1 MHFGENQLSPS
12 LIGLSPLPTAH
23 PPGFQPWWVR
33 SSTRSYPRFNLA
45 MGRSL
50 GFGSRAR
57 DSIALFGLAFATATP
72 HGLTSPRTTNSQA
85 HSSKGTQSPRPE
97 RLRLSRLV
105 GTRFQVLFHSPPGV
119 LFTFPSRYL
128 SAIGHQGVCRLS
140 GWSRRIQTEFHGLG
154 ATWETR
160 SRDNAFSC
168 TGLSPSTATP
178 SRGLPLTT
186 LFSHSLPGRQPRPNG
201 PTTPLPQRL
210 PAITWKRFS
219 LLRFRSPLLTES
231 RLFSLPVG
239 TEMFHFPTFPPHAL
253 CVQARVTPHDW
264 CGVPPFGNPRINAR
278 LTAPRGLSQPPTSFI
293 GSWCQGIHRVPLTT
307 WPHKKPTT
315 PPPEGSVAA
324 GLHKPCYYR
333 VRRCSRPLCSSQ
345 RTTSHHLPAPAGP
358 GTPTGGTAVRG
369 RDGPV
374 REETVARS
382 LRTQQRAYDP
392 VLRAIRVPHATEVT
406 PYWGPTE
413 AGGRTGQCS
422 TLEHHPTRCA
432 DHPSMGGRS
441 WCGRGSA
448 PLPTREAVKCSLE
461 RR

>member
-23 PPGFQPWWVR
+23 PLRFQPKWVR

-57 DSIALFGLAFATATP
+57 DSIALLGLAFATATP

-85 HSSKGTQSPRPE
+85 HSSKGTQSPRTE
-97 RLRLSRLV
+97 ILRLSRLV

-128 SAIGHQGVCRLS
+128 SAIGHQGVFRLS
-140 GWSRRIQTEFHGLG
+140 GWSRRIHTEFHGLG

-160 SRDNAFSC
+160 SGDAAFSC

-186 LFSHSLPGRQPRPNG
+186 AFSHSPSPRQRKLSG
-201 PTTPLPQRL
+201 PTTPTTQRL
-210 PAITWKRFS
+210 PAITCDRFS
-219 LLRFRSPLLTES
+219 LIRFRSPLLTES

-293 GSWCQGIHRVPLTT
+293 GSWCQGIHRAPLTT
-307 WPHKKPTT
+307 WPHKNTAHPTPGRTPMCGPTRTPTIRVKKMLASTVQFSTYDQT
-315 PPPEGSVAA
+315 PPPRPRRTRPTPQGSRWYEKQEG
-324 GLHKPCYYR
+324 P
-333 VRRCSRPLCSSQ
+333 
-345 RTTSHHLPAPAGP
+345 
-358 GTPTGGTAVRG
+358 
-369 RDGPV
+369 
-374 REETVARS
+374 
-382 LRTQQRAYDP
+382 
-392 VLRAIRVPHATEVT
+392 
-406 PYWGPTE
+406 
-413 AGGRTGQCS
+413 
-422 TLEHHPTRCA
+422 
-432 DHPSMGGRS
+432 
-441 WCGRGSA
+441 
-448 PLPTREAVKCSLE
+448 
-461 RR
+461 

>member
-23 PPGFQPWWVR
+23 PLSFQPKWVR

-57 DSIALFGLAFATATP
+57 DCIALFGLAFATATP

-85 HSSKGTQSPRPE
+85 HSSKGTQSPRTE
-97 RLRLSRLV
+97 ILRLSRLV

-128 SAIGHQGVCRLS
+128 SAIGHQGVFRLS
-140 GWSRRIQTEFHGLG
+140 GWSRQIHTEFRGLG

-160 SRDNAFSC
+160 PGDAAFSC

-178 SRGLPLTT
+178 SRGLPLTQA
-186 LFSHSLPGRQPRPNG
+186 FSYSPYPRQKVPDG
-201 PTTPLPQRL
+201 PTTPTTQRL
-210 PAITWKRFS
+210 PAITCDRFS
-219 LLRFRSPLLTES
+219 LIRFRSPLLTES

-239 TEMFHFPTFPPHAL
+239 TEMFHVPTFPPHAL

-293 GSWCQGIHRVPLTT
+293 GSWCPGIHRVPLTT
-307 WPHKKPTT
+307 WPHTKTPHNRARKDTRRAGLQELSSIKSQKDARVHCAVLNVRPDTDQPT
-315 PPPEGSVAA
+315 PPDPHIPSGS
-324 GLHKPCYYR
+324 
-333 VRRCSRPLCSSQ
+333 
-345 RTTSHHLPAPAGP
+345 
-358 GTPTGGTAVRG
+358 TAV
-369 RDGPV
+369 
-374 REETVARS
+374 
-382 LRTQQRAYDP
+382 
-392 VLRAIRVPHATEVT
+392 
-406 PYWGPTE
+406 
-413 AGGRTGQCS
+413 
-422 TLEHHPTRCA
+422 
-432 DHPSMGGRS
+432 
-441 WCGRGSA
+441 
-448 PLPTREAVKCSLE
+448 
-461 RR
+461 